1 MLKFEID
8 KKKKKKHRA
17 KKDIIKKWKIIL
29 KNKTI

>member
-8 KKKKKKHRA
+8 KKKKKHRA